1 MLSLI
6 MYNLF
11 WYFYYCLNID
21 IARSA
26 DIHYYTACLQSY
38 NNNSDSWNQCH
49 NFIKTQPYFVSD
61 IYQNSILSKILKK
74 NVSVRNYFLT
84 ISIAMHLVP
93 GKFPTVSIWQINYP
107 YYAMRLN
114 VVRIFRLIY
123 DYKSTIRTYQVFID
137 VSI

>member
-1 MLSLI
+1 MLPLI

-61 IYQNSILSKILKK
+61 IYQNSILSKIWKK
-74 NVSVRNYFLT
+74 NVSVRNNFLT
-84 ISIAMHLVP
+84 ISIAMHLLP

-107 YYAMRLN
+107 YYAMRFN
-114 VVRIFRLIY
+114 VVSIFRLSLIIN
-123 DYKSTIRTYQVFID
+123 KLCLLT
-137 VSI
+137 